1 MRRGRMLRYSLQCV
15 VKSGAYRVFLVGV
28 ILSIALP
35 ALFLTAA
42 DNMLYTAGERQR
54 DLYGEFTDL
63 YYGTEKELPA

>member
-42 DNMLYTAGERQR
+42 DNMLLWSLES
-54 DLYGEFTDL
+54 D
-63 YYGTEKELPA
+63 